1 MAQPSVVQ
9 GQGQGEVDWD
19 AVFRTIDHQQG
30 QGTNV
35 AVAVNVDGAG
45 GTLQNQSGE
54 TVEYPP
60 WSTVPEPVHAR
71 RGPGNEEDQSDA
83 ELLEYFGQQ
92 WNHGGPS
99 NHRRDTVPRTMD
111 PTSGLG
117 YGIDSASGAGP
128 SRGHANE
135 TYNLAFKAMLGEPN
149 DNEGI
154 VPPPQPRSSRGRRR
168 SHSMGPRRTLS
179 DSRSSSLHTNNLM
192 SSPNGYRTI
201 YRSSDFIP
209 LIPAPRSPLKRPY
222 TIHNASC
229 VDPQ

>member
-1 MAQPSVVQ
+1 MAQSSVVE
-9 GQGQGEVDWD
+9 GQSQGEVDWD

-35 AVAVNVDGAG
+35 AVAVNVNVDGAG
-45 GTLQNQSGE
+45 GTLQSQSGE

-117 YGIDSASGAGP
+117 YGIDSASGGRP
-128 SRGHANE
+128 STGHANE
-135 TYNLAFKAMLGEPN
+135 TYDIAFKAMLGGPN
-149 DNEGI
+149 DNEGM
-154 VPPPQPRSSRGRRR
+154 VPPPQGRSLRGRRR

-179 DSRSSSLHTNNLM
+179 DSKFSSLFENQ
-192 SSPNGYRTI
+192 
-201 YRSSDFIP
+201 SD
-209 LIPAPRSPLKRPY
+209 R
-222 TIHNASC
+222 
-229 VDPQ
+229 

>member
-1 MAQPSVVQ
+1 MAQPSVVE

-35 AVAVNVDGAG
+35 AVAVNVDGTG

-54 TVEYPP
+54 TVEYPL

-99 NHRRDTVPRTMD
+99 NSRRDTAPRTMD
-111 PTSGLG
+111 PASGLE
-117 YGIDSASGAGP
+117 YGIDSDTGGDAP
-128 SRGHANE
+128 STGHASE
-135 TYNLAFKAMLGEPN
+135 TYNLAFKAMLGEHN
-149 DNEGI
+149 DHEGM
-154 VPPPQPRSSRGRRR
+154 VPPPQNRSSRGRRR

-179 DSRSSSLHTNNLM
+179 NSESSS
-192 SSPNGYRTI
+192 I
-201 YRSSDFIP
+201 YRISI
-209 LIPAPRSPLKRPY
+209 
-222 TIHNASC
+222 
-229 VDPQ
+229 

>member
-1 MAQPSVVQ
+1 MAQPSVVE
-9 GQGQGEVDWD
+9 GQSQGEVDWD

-35 AVAVNVDGAG
+35 AVAVKYNVDGVG
-45 GTLQNQSGE
+45 GTLQSQSGE
-54 TVEYPP
+54 TVGYPP
-60 WSTVPEPVHAR
+60 WSRVPEPVHAR

-117 YGIDSASGAGP
+117 YGIDSASGAAP
-128 SRGHANE
+128 STDHGNE
-135 TYNLAFKAMLGEPN
+135 TYDLAFKAMLGEH
-149 DNEGI
+149 DNEGM
-154 VPPPQPRSSRGRRR
+154 VPPPQSRSLRGRRR

-179 DSRSSSLHTNNLM
+179 DSKSSSLYENQ
-192 SSPNGYRTI
+192 SE
-201 YRSSDFIP
+201 
-209 LIPAPRSPLKRPY
+209 K
-222 TIHNASC
+222 
-229 VDPQ
+229 

>member
-1 MAQPSVVQ
+1 MAQSSVVE
-9 GQGQGEVDWD
+9 GQSQGEVDWD

-35 AVAVNVDGAG
+35 AVAVNVNVDGTG
-45 GTLQNQSGE
+45 GTLQSQSGE

-60 WSTVPEPVHAR
+60 WSTVSEPVHAR

-111 PTSGLG
+111 PTSELG
-117 YGIDSASGAGP
+117 YGIDSASGGRA
-128 SRGHANE
+128 STEYANE
-135 TYNLAFKAMLGEPN
+135 GYDLAFKAMLGAPN
-149 DNEGI
+149 DNDGM
-154 VPPPQPRSSRGRRR
+154 VPPPQSRSLRGRRR

-179 DSRSSSLHTNNLM
+179 DSKSSSLHKNQ
-192 SSPNGYRTI
+192 SH
-201 YRSSDFIP
+201 
-209 LIPAPRSPLKRPY
+209 K
-222 TIHNASC
+222 
-229 VDPQ
+229 

>member
-1 MAQPSVVQ
+1 MAQSSVVE
-9 GQGQGEVDWD
+9 GQSQGEVDWD

-35 AVAVNVDGAG
+35 AVAVNVNVDGVG

-99 NHRRDTVPRTMD
+99 NHRRETVPRTMD
-111 PTSGLG
+111 PTSGLE
-117 YGIDSASGAGP
+117 YGTDSASGHGRP
-128 SRGHANE
+128 STGHANE
-135 TYNLAFKAMLGEPN
+135 TYDLAFKAMLGEPN
-149 DNEGI
+149 DNGGM
-154 VPPPQPRSSRGRRR
+154 VPPPQNRSLRGRRR

-179 DSRSSSLHTNNLM
+179 DSKSSSLYSNQ
-192 SSPNGYRTI
+192 
-201 YRSSDFIP
+201 SD
-209 LIPAPRSPLKRPY
+209 K
-222 TIHNASC
+222 
-229 VDPQ
+229 